1 MATKRIKTRTYRE
14 LLEVLNKLEPSQLN
28 QDITLKDNQEEYY
41 GLEIVVSEEEED
53 DVLDEGHPYFE
64 IEAEIKK

>member
-53 DVLDEGHPYFE
+53 DVLDEGHP
-64 IEAEIKK
+64 

>member
-64 IEAEIKK
+64 IEAEIKN